1 MLTLFPTDKDVWI
14 QKERIR
20 WAKYFS
26 VPMAE
31 ESPEGFP
38 PRTLGVQRALCALSL
53 KSPAKLPTVI
63 EALYRSFWVDR
74 NAKIGEPEGFTP
86 VLERVL
92 GKQETQE
99 ILSAVR

>member
-1 MLTLFPTDKDVWI
+1 
-14 QKERIR
+14 
-20 WAKYFS
+20 
-26 VPMAE
+26 MAD

-38 PRTLGVQRALCALSL
+38 PRTLGVQRALCALYG
-53 KSPAKLPTVI
+53 KSPAKLPNVI

-86 VLERVL
+86 VLEKVL

-99 ILSAVR
+99 VLSAVC